1 MDIHAE
7 KNFLAQQVLALQK
20 ESLVLKLKKFM
31 ATEMEI
37 IESDSGLPISE
48 YVAFIEEGEKD
59 IEEGRI
65 TSHEDFKK
73 ELDSWLEK

>member
-37 IESDSGLPISE
+37 IEPDSGLPISE

-65 TSHEDFKK
+65 TSHEDLKK